1 MIRYFIQNQLE
12 KKKDYIIYFFEP
24 DIPLKIADQ
33 IKATRKSDPSTDQH
47 GGEREASEILYL
59 RPELIKLNRSNE
71 ESGDN
76 QARLKLPKTL
86 YTAIWWYASYPNH
99 YAGQAEYASKKL
111 GRIVTENTVSSLT
124 KAIKAVKEDSISIE
138 IQKEYFEKVKQ

>member
-33 IKATRKSDPSTDQH
+33 IKATRKSDRSNDKH

-59 RPELIKLNRSNE
+59 RPELIKLNRSKE

-86 YTAIWWYASYPNH
+86 YTAIWCYASYPNH
-99 YAGQAEYASKKL
+99 YADQAEYASKKL
-111 GRIVTENTVSSLT
+111 GRIVTENTVSSST
-124 KAIKAVKEDSISIE
+124 NAIKVVKEDSISIE
-138 IQKEYFEKVKQ
+138 IQKEYFEKVK